1 MSTLKVDTI
10 LKRTGTGTITV
21 GQSGDTVALPS
32 ATLTTALPVASGG
45 TGGTS
50 FSAAGLANTPS
61 FAATRNSSQTL
72 SDDAITKIQYD
83 VELLDS
89 DAKYDTSNYRFT
101 PGTAGKYLI
110 IHQCYCNKGS
120 DSTVNTVSSYIYKN
134 GSSYGYSQINFAA
147 NPVRTCNVTHQ
158 VIIDM
163 DADDYVEPYAYVNT
177 TSGTIN
183 LESSTAAP
191 LSVFMGYKLIG
202 A

>member
-21 GQSGDTVALPS
+21 GQSGDTINVVG
-32 ATLTTALPVASGG
+32 TLQNNGG
-45 TGGTS
+45 SVGGV
-50 FSAAGLANTPS
+50 NTPS
-61 FAATRNSSQTL
+61 FAATRNSSQAL

-110 IHQCYCNKGS
+110 IHQCFCNKGS
-120 DSTVNTVSSYIYKN
+120 DSTTNTVSSYIYKN

>member
-1 MSTLKVDTI
+1 MTSKIKVNILADGGDNAILTSNGSGTVTI
-10 LKRTGTGTITV
+10 NN
-21 GQSGDTVALPS
+21 
-32 ATLTTALPVASGG
+32 TALK
-45 TGGTS
+45 
-50 FSAAGLANTPS
+50 NTPS

-110 IHQCYCNKGS
+110 IHQCYCAKTS

-134 GSSYGYSQINFAA
+134 GSSYGYNQINFAA
-147 NPVRTCNVTHQ
+147 NPVRTCSVTRQ

-163 DADDYVEPYAYVNT
+163 DADDYVEPYAYVDT
-177 TSGTIN
+177 TSGTID
-183 LESSTAAP
+183 LESTTAAP

-202 A
+202 V